1 MRRHDK
7 KVFFLAP
14 ERGSSREEDTCG
26 SACFLHAG
34 IPAAAQALE
43 AVGASSGSDMIY
55 GVRLA
60 LAHGSRF

>member
-34 IPAAAQALE
+34 PQSCE
-43 AVGASSGSDMIY
+43 AEAPCFAVSKAPVSIQGNG
-55 GVRLA
+55 R
-60 LAHGSRF
+60 

>member
-14 ERGSSREEDTCG
+14 ERGSSREEDPCG

-34 IPAAAQALE
+34 IPILRGRSALFCHVEGSCLHSGQWPVMAA
-43 AVGASSGSDMIY
+43 
-55 GVRLA
+55 
-60 LAHGSRF
+60 